1 MLSFC
6 FSSHLCSI
14 PCRSA
19 RVTEAYIVV
28 AHLARSTYPG
38 TAAFTE
44 SQQFGQADKV
54 TKMQLVRERHGCI
67 QGSFIN
73 LQQDIDRRTRK
84 ESILLSNSKGFLSTL
99 FVLKFYKDG
108 QVISSD
114 SSMANF
120 GPNEYMKTFHKP
132 WCDQFYQH
140 TGRHKQ

>member
-1 MLSFC
+1 MFLSEIHHEFFISSEGLLYSVSANGMLSFC

-44 SQQFGQADKV
+44 SQQFGQANKV
-54 TKMQLVRERHGCI
+54 TKMQLVRDRHGYI

-84 ESILLSNSKGFLSTL
+84 ESILLSNLKGFLNYL
-99 FVLKFYKDG
+99 V
-108 QVISSD
+108 
-114 SSMANF
+114 
-120 GPNEYMKTFHKP
+120 GPKIL
-132 WCDQFYQH
+132 
-140 TGRHKQ
+140 